1 MGVYGEEEQE
11 SMATSDNPVRKRIW
25 DEMIRSNELPG
36 KYYLKTNLQQRAHY
50 KPKLQTITASPCIV
64 LKMGPRKF

>member
-36 KYYLKTNLQQRAHY
+36 NQIWNSKKKKT
-50 KPKLQTITASPCIV
+50 I
-64 LKMGPRKF
+64 

>member
-1 MGVYGEEEQE
+1 MMGVYGEEEQE

-36 KYYLKTNLQQRAHY
+36 NKIQNFIR
-50 KPKLQTITASPCIV
+50 
-64 LKMGPRKF
+64 

>member
-36 KYYLKTNLQQRAHY
+36 KFLNIYNW
-50 KPKLQTITASPCIV
+50 I
-64 LKMGPRKF
+64 

>member
-36 KYYLKTNLQQRAHY
+36 NQIWNFKKMFKYRIGANKRPLLIRV
-50 KPKLQTITASPCIV
+50 PCQYFV
-64 LKMGPRKF
+64 

>member
-36 KYYLKTNLQQRAHY
+36 NKIQNFIKES
-50 KPKLQTITASPCIV
+50 K
-64 LKMGPRKF
+64 

>member
-11 SMATSDNPVRKRIW
+11 AMATSDNPVRKRIW

-36 KYYLKTNLQQRAHY
+36 KYIKTNLQQRAENYRQLVQQVH
-50 KPKLQTITASPCIV
+50 A
-64 LKMGPRKF
+64 

>member
-36 KYYLKTNLQQRAHY
+36 NQIWNLKKMFKYGNTQH
-50 KPKLQTITASPCIV
+50 KLQKKILITM
-64 LKMGPRKF
+64 L